1 MVRNLLSVLQALGR
15 VATKQDW
22 TMRMHRHARIRR
34 TNMTTFT
41 PLASSLTIGLLAFSL
56 GGCDNGTS
64 NATGSTDSGV
74 QPSGSGGG
82 SAGGGT
88 GAGGTSAGGTGAGGA
103 TTGPTDLS
111 MIDDMEDMDG
121 SILAAEGRVG
131 AWYSYNDTT
140 STTQVPPAG
149 TPGFPMSPITPPRGT
164 SNYAA
169 NTTGS
174 GFTTWGAGIG
184 FDLNNGGGDSGAG
197 KQPYDASQYK
207 GITFWA
213 KAGPGGIGNIRMNVQ
228 DAQTAPEG
236 GICSTTATKGCND
249 HRGTSVSLTQDWKQ
263 FTFTFDSL
271 KQLGF
276 GMAYPTFQTNKLYAI
291 QFQAGT
297 KVKFDIW
304 LDDIA
309 FYK

>member
-1 MVRNLLSVLQALGR
+1 
-15 VATKQDW
+15 
-22 TMRMHRHARIRR
+22 
-34 TNMTTFT
+34 MTTFT
-41 PLASSLTIGLLAFSL
+41 PLVSSLTIGLLAFSFA
-56 GGCDNGTS
+56 GCDNGTS
-64 NATGSTDSGV
+64 KDTGSSDSGI

-82 SAGGGT
+82 GPGGGT
-88 GAGGTSAGGTGAGGA
+88 GAGGTGVGGTGVGGTGAGGT

-131 AWYSYNDTT
+131 AWYSYNDATT
-140 STTQVPPAG
+140 TGTQVPPALQ
-149 TPGFPMSPITPPRGT
+149 PGFAMSAITPPRGT
-164 SNYAA
+164 STFAA

-213 KAGPGGIGNIRMNVQ
+213 KAGPSGIGNIRMNVQ
-228 DAQTAPEG
+228 DAQTAPDG

-249 HRGTSVSLTQDWKQ
+249 HRGTAVLLTKDWKQ

-271 KQLGF
+271 KQMGF

-291 QFQAGT
+291 QFQAGA
-297 KVKFDIW
+297 KVTFDFW

>member
-1 MVRNLLSVLQALGR
+1 
-15 VATKQDW
+15 
-22 TMRMHRHARIRR
+22 
-34 TNMTTFT
+34 MTTFM
-41 PLASSLTIGLLAFSL
+41 PLVGSLTIGLLGLSL
-56 GGCDNGTS
+56 ASCDSGVS
-64 NATGSTDSGV
+64 NATGSNDSGV
-74 QPSGSGGG
+74 QPSGSGGSG
-82 SAGGGT
+82 TLGGKDSGGG
-88 GAGGTSAGGTGAGGA
+88 GG

-121 SILAAEGRVG
+121 SILAADGRVG
-131 AWYSYNDTT
+131 AWYTYNDTT
-140 STTQVPPAG
+140 GTQVPAAG
-149 TPGFPMSPITPPRGT
+149 TPDFQMSALTPPRGAS
-164 SNYAA
+164 SNYGA

-184 FDLNNGGGDSGAG
+184 FDLNNDGTA

-213 KAGPGGIGNIRMNVQ
+213 KAGPTGIKNIRLNVQ

-236 GICSTTATKGCND
+236 NVCDKTATKGCND
-249 HRGTSVSLTQDWKQ
+249 HRGTSLSLTADWKQ

-276 GMAYPTFQTNKLYAI
+276 GMAYPTFQTNKLFAI

-297 KVKFDIW
+297 KVTFDIW